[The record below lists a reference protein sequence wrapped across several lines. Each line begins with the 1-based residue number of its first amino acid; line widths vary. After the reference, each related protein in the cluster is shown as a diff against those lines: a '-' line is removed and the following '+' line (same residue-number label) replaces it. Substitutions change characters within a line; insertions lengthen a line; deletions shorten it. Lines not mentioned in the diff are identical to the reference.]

1 MINLEAIPH
10 QHHDFQVEQIDGE
23 TLLYQH
29 QLKRVIYLNESAAL
43 VWHLCDGQRS
53 VADIIELL
61 VDSYPDTEDAVRA
74 DVVEAIDGLFL
85 EDALYVTPADAQLP
99 SK

>member
-1 MINLEAIPH
+1 
-10 QHHDFQVEQIDGE
+10 
-23 TLLYQH
+23 
-29 QLKRVIYLNESAAL
+29 
-43 VWHLCDGQRS
+43 

-85 EDALYVTPADAQLP
+85 EDAIYIAPAGAQP
-99 SK
+99 AST